1 MPRLGLESGTLK
13 MTSEKT
19 RTGWVRAGLV
29 LTLAALGAGC
39 GGKQAATDAAP
50 PAVAVTVQVAQA
62 VAIPD
67 TSEYLATLKSRH
79 SAAISPQVEGMVT
92 RIFVK
97 SGDKVAAGA
106 RLLLIDPLKEQ
117 AAVKSQEATRQSKLA
132 NLQYADDQ
140 LQRTKKLY
148 EAGVIAQQNLV
159 AAQTARD
166 AAEADLKSLD
176 AQVKQEQ
183 VQLHYYEVAAPMS
196 GIVGDIP
203 VHVGDRVTVAT
214 VLTTVDEPGSLEAYI
229 NVPVERSKDV
239 RMGEGVALVDGA
251 GNVVASSRITFISPQ
266 VETDSQSILVKAE
279 IGNTSRALR
288 TSESIRARITWGTRD
303 GPVVPVLAVQR
314 INGQFFAFVAEKG
327 DKGEVAR
334 QRMLRVGDTV
344 GNNYAVLEGIKP
356 GERVIV
362 SGTQFLTDGAAI
374 TESAKP

>member
-29 LTLAALGAGC
+29 LALAALGAGC

>member
-1 MPRLGLESGTLK
+1 

-29 LTLAALGAGC
+29 LALAALGAGC

-79 SAAISPQVEGMVT
+79 SATISPQVEGMVT

-266 VETDSQSILVKAE
+266 VETDSQSILVKAD

-288 TSESIRARITWGTRD
+288 TSESIRARVTWGTRD

>member
-1 MPRLGLESGTLK
+1 

-29 LTLAALGAGC
+29 LALAALGAGC

-79 SAAISPQVEGMVT
+79 SATISPQVEGMVT

-239 RMGEGVALVDGA
+239 RMGEGVALVDGT